1 MEELRTIIGNN
12 LAKLRKS
19 RKLTQDQLAA
29 KLNYSDKAI
38 SKWEHAT
45 SLPSIEN
52 LYEICQFFDV
62 TLDDLTKSDLKLYEG
77 RDKRKVNQTNQIIIT
92 CLSVL
97 LVFLIATTMF
107 VGLFLFYNT
116 YEWEVFVWSLPI
128 CSILLLVFNGVWG
141 QIKWVYP
148 ITTLLIWS
156 LLCSVFVQFLD
167 QSLWMIFIL
176 GIPGEL
182 IVIFWSRLT
191 TTKRKKYRN

>member
-1 MEELRTIIGNN
+1 MDDLRDTIGHN
-12 LAKLRKS
+12 LVRLRKS
-19 RKLTQDQLAA
+19 RNLTQDQLAS

-52 LYEICQFFDV
+52 LYEICQFYDV
-62 TLDDLTKSDLKLYEG
+62 TLDDLTKPNLKLYEG
-77 RDKRKVNQTNQIIIT
+77 RERRKGNETNQIIIT

-97 LVFLIATTMF
+97 LVFLIATTAF
-107 VGLFLFYNT
+107 VGLYLFYKT
-116 YEWEVFVWSLPI
+116 FEWQIFVWALPI
-128 CSILLLVFNGVWG
+128 SSIVLLVFNGVWG
-141 QIKWVYP
+141 KTKWVYP

-156 LLCSVFVQFLD
+156 LLSSVFVQFLD
-167 QSLWMIFIL
+167 QNLWMIFIL

-191 TTKRKKYRN
+191 SSSKKH

>member
-1 MEELRTIIGNN
+1 MEELRKIIGNN
-12 LAKLRKS
+12 LVRLRKS
-19 RKLTQDQLAA
+19 RNLTQDQLAS

-52 LYEICQFFDV
+52 LYEICRFYDV
-62 TLDDLTKSDLKLYEG
+62 TLDDLTNPNLKLYEG
-77 RDKRKVNQTNQIIIT
+77 RDRRRGNETNKIIIT

-97 LVFLIATTMF
+97 LVLLIATTAY
-107 VGLFLFYNT
+107 VGLYLFYGT
-116 YEWEVFVWSLPI
+116 YEWQVFVWSLPI
-128 CSILLLVFNGVWG
+128 CSVILLVFNGVWG
-141 QIKWVYP
+141 KTKWVYP

-156 LLCSVFVQFLD
+156 LLTSVFVQFLD
-167 QSLWMIFIL
+167 QNLWMIFIL

-191 TTKRKKYRN
+191 ATPKKKL